1 MKHNLSIFLI
11 AFLSFQFILE
21 AQENTEEIIPETR
34 ILFIFDGSQSM
45 AGSWDS
51 DRKINIARKI
61 LINIID
67 SLEQIDHVQMGLRIY
82 GHQSPVPPQD
92 CTDTKL
98 EVPFAKGNAPKIRQE
113 LRFINPKG
121 TTPISY
127 SLAQGGKDFPPCEGG
142 CRNIIILITDGIEA
156 CDGDPCAVS
165 DELQKNGITLKPFII
180 GIGIDEGFKRTFDC
194 IGNYYNANNEEK
206 FRQVMKV
213 VISQALNATTAQV
226 NLLDMAGNPTETDVS
241 MTFSDKNSGKV
252 IYNFMHTMNH
262 MGNPDTLS
270 LDHLITYNLKIH
282 TIPPVEVEDIKLTAG
297 KHNIIAASTPQGYL
311 IIKEKGGI
319 NYRDVTCIVRKR
331 NEMNT
336 LNYQKMGRK
345 EKYLVGKYD
354 IEIPILPKLILED
367 VEIKQ
372 NHTNTIQIERPG
384 IVTLVKSSTGFGS
397 LFALRDFEQV
407 WIYNIDP
414 DMRNET
420 IILQP
425 GDYRLVYRSKN
436 SKNTIYTITKTFSI
450 KSGSSIALDL
460 Y

>member
-1 MKHNLSIFLI
+1 
-11 AFLSFQFILE
+11 
-21 AQENTEEIIPETR
+21 
-34 ILFIFDGSQSM
+34 M